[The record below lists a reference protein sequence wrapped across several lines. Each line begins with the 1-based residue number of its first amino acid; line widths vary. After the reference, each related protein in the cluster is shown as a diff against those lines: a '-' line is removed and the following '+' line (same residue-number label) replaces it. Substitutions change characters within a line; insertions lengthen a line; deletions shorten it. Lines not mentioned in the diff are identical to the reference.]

1 MTHAHIPIAIRAA
14 LAVAL
19 ILVTAI
25 HSDLLAADLPPPL
38 VASFTKTIQPLLLNK
53 CATGACH
60 GGPTAHAP
68 KFHRGDVANRIDQ
81 KDTLDNIGIFIQ
93 AVGATHDSASI
104 LAMISARH
112 PASASLHARTA
123 SPLSP
128 QERLILE
135 TWLKSAL
142 DHNRFAPRHAVVQ
155 ASASETL
162 IPPLQTPNRFR
173 AMLDAAANPL
183 PLPLPRE
190 PQGIILGKPATI
202 DDD

>member
-1 MTHAHIPIAIRAA
+1 MTFAPIPIAHRAA

-19 ILVTAI
+19 MLAPTIP
-25 HSDLLAADLPPPL
+25 SNLLAADLPSPL
-38 VASFTKTIQPLLLNK
+38 VASFTKTVQPLLLNK

-68 KFHRGDVANRIDQ
+68 KFCRGDVANRIDR
-81 KDTLDNIGIFIQ
+81 KDTLDNISIFIQ
-93 AVGATHDSASI
+93 AVGTTNEPASL
-104 LAMISARH
+104 LALISARH

-135 TWLKSAL
+135 TWLKAAL
-142 DHNRFAPRHAVVQ
+142 DHNPFAQRHAVVQ

-162 IPPLQTPNRFR
+162 IPSLPTPNRFR

-190 PQGIILGKPATI
+190 PQGLILGKPAAI